1 MKSVIRNAIIS
12 MANKAGHANAPHD
25 AMNYAQAALNL
36 ANTYTAIAY
45 VELEENRQQVGNA
58 ADNRLAQEKEK
69 RE

>member
-1 MKSVIRNAIIS
+1 MKTVIGKAIIS
-12 MANKAGHANAPHD
+12 LTNNAEHAQTPHD

-45 VELEENRQQVGNA
+45 VELEENRQRAQDAV
-58 ADNRLAQEKEK
+58 NRLAPAKEK